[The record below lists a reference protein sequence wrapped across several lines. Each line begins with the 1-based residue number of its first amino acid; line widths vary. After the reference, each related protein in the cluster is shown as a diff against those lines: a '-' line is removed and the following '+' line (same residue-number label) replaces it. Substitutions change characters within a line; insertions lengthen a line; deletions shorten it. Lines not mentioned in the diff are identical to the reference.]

1 MLAFVV
7 MEHFKRS
14 VKTAYYS
21 VNLPIPQ
28 VYFLFYFFKE
38 NTKTIIA
45 CGLPRTPQMDTQKSL
60 PFFKYVHTV
69 YACTTIQ
76 HRNTI
81 HMKIVGLRH

>member
-21 VNLPIPQ
+21 VNLLIPQ

-60 PFFKYVHTV
+60 LFLNMSILYMHVQQ
-69 YACTTIQ
+69 Y
-76 HRNTI
+76 NTETQFT
-81 HMKIVGLRH
+81 

>member
-21 VNLPIPQ
+21 VNLLIPR

-60 PFFKYVHTV
+60 LFLNMSILYMHVQ
-69 YACTTIQ
+69 Q
-76 HRNTI
+76 HNTETQFT
-81 HMKIVGLRH
+81 

>member
-21 VNLPIPQ
+21 VNLLIPR

-60 PFFKYVHTV
+60 LFLSMSILYMHVQQ
-69 YACTTIQ
+69 Y
-76 HRNTI
+76 NTETQFT
-81 HMKIVGLRH
+81 